1 MSSCPQVLPIWNY
14 FFRDDFQLPQND
26 TSFFDWIQRNC
37 TKKSYAPTI
46 PAPWGSLFCFV
57 LWTIWI
63 HRNRK
68 VYCDQDFDPNV
79 ICRFIRER
87 IFEFLSV
94 LPSPKFGSHS
104 STQKLVKWDK
114 PPAGSFKLNT
124 DGSVINN
131 PGPATSGGLIRD
143 HRGRWIRGFSRKI
156 GIASSLAAEIW
167 GIQDGLL
174 LAKQL
179 DIQSLVVE
187 VDSFIAFQLLSTGTD
202 HHHPL
207 CSLISDCRALV
218 VDLPHVHLQHVYRE
232 GNMCADRLAAMAHS
246 QQEDFVILE
255 GCPSTLVMYLYADM
269 LGTMY
274 PRD

>member
-26 TSFFDWIQRNC
+26 TSFFEWIQRNY
-37 TKKSYAPTI
+37 TKKSYSLTI

-63 HRNRK
+63 HRNKK

-87 IFEFLSV
+87 IFELLSV

-104 STQKLVKWDK
+104 STQKLVKWDN
-114 PPAGSFKLNT
+114 PSASSFKLNT

-131 PGPATSGGLIRD
+131 PSLATSGGLIRD
-143 HRGRWIRGFSRKI
+143 HRGHWIRGFSRKI
-156 GIASSLAAEIW
+156 GIASSLVAKIW
-167 GIQDGLL
+167 GIRDGLL

-202 HHHPL
+202 HHPL
-207 CSLISDCRALV
+207 CSFISDCRALV
-218 VDLPHVHLQHVYRE
+218 VDC
-232 GNMCADRLAAMAHS
+232 NMFTERAICVLI
-246 QQEDFVILE
+246 ILLLWLI
-255 GCPSTLVMYLYADM
+255 PSKKILLF
-269 LGTMY
+269 
-274 PRD
+274 